1 MQQLEREDPSPLVQ
15 VRVDARDPGA
25 ARILA
30 RSLAPHFRRHQGMGG
45 SIVALCIGT
54 DRSTGDALGP
64 LVGTTLSEARSGIK
78 VQGTLDEPVHAGNL
92 TQVLKGLSGEDALI
106 LAVDACLGQVSQVGT
121 IALGLGPV
129 RPGAGVN
136 KVLPEVGQLHIT
148 GTVNVGGF
156 MEYLVLQNTR
166 LSLVIKMARVI
177 AEAIRTADQMAAI
190 LDETEALRRLSVD

>member
-1 MQQLEREDPSPLVQ
+1 
-15 VRVDARDPGA
+15 
-25 ARILA
+25 
-30 RSLAPHFRRHQGMGG
+30 
-45 SIVALCIGT
+45 
-54 DRSTGDALGP
+54 
-64 LVGTTLSEARSGIK
+64 